1 MRSLKLSID
10 NHERRCVLNE
20 QSIKQLALKGG
31 NLVSKL
37 YTRQHHAP
45 ALLASACEAQLDD
58 DFLQIFRMNISRE
71 MIWERSLIWRRSQKQ
86 TLYLSLV
93 RKAKMEIF

>member
-1 MRSLKLSID
+1 M
-10 NHERRCVLNE
+10 NE

-45 ALLASACEAQLDD
+45 ALLASACEAQLDSEKGKNGN
-58 DFLQIFRMNISRE
+58 FLKS
-71 MIWERSLIWRRSQKQ
+71 ER
-86 TLYLSLV
+86 
-93 RKAKMEIF
+93 